1 MLLYPE
7 NGGCGML
14 FHDKDGQLSF
24 TLHDP
29 TNTSSARIFCG
40 RSRQTGRSVCFRI
53 GQKRTPCPPH
63 PTASEEEKGQNEI

>member
-53 GQKRTPCPPH
+53 GQKTDAGPA
-63 PTASEEEKGQNEI
+63 ASNRERRGKGSK